1 MIGQS
6 RMDERL
12 ADLTHIRILVIIK
25 KNKKTKTKLK
35 KHSKYID
42 LIRLL
47 IRLYI
52 LT

>member
-25 KNKKTKTKLK
+25 KKQN
-35 KHSKYID
+35 
-42 LIRLL
+42 
-47 IRLYI
+47 
-52 LT
+52 